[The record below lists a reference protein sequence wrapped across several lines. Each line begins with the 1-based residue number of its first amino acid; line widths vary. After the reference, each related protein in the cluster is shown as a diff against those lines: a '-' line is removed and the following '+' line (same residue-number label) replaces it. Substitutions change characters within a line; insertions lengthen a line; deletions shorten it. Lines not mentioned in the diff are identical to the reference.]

1 MENVFIKWP
10 QRSWVLLGSCLSF
23 RCRTQNV
30 LRRLGRLLLCT
41 NPIILSFLPSTQ
53 PRNVGFCAAHGT
65 AHWLL
70 PPAMS
75 WSVLPLPAL
84 RAWQIPAALTR
95 PVLGACLEHQS
106 EASGCQTLKQME
118 QKPFWFILITWTIH
132 SMPCI
137 WEHLRRCPGPRG
149 LLQCLDWQKLLC
161 KMKLEVL

>member
-41 NPIILSFLPSTQ
+41 SPIILSFLPSTQ

-84 RAWQIPAALTR
+84 RTWQIPAALTR

-106 EASGCQTLKQME
+106 EASGCQTLLSKWNKSHFGSSWLLERYTQ
-118 QKPFWFILITWTIH
+118 
-132 SMPCI
+132 
-137 WEHLRRCPGPRG
+137 CPVSGSTCG
-149 LLQCLDWQKLLC
+149 GVLA
-161 KMKLEVL
+161 LEGYFNVSTDRNSCV